1 LFGGRSASTIDADE
15 AAVEPRRFPPGS
27 VRRPCVFSL
36 VGVLAI
42 TLTLFL
48 VVALTARLILG
59 R

>member
-1 LFGGRSASTIDADE
+1 VL
-15 AAVEPRRFPPGS
+15 RRL
-27 VRRPCVFSL
+27 CVFSL

-42 TLTLFL
+42 TLVLFL

>member
-1 LFGGRSASTIDADE
+1 MDVYHPVASG
-15 AAVEPRRFPPGS
+15 PPAIR
-27 VRRPCVFSL
+27 VRRPAVLRSQAVFSL

-42 TLTLFL
+42 TLVLFV